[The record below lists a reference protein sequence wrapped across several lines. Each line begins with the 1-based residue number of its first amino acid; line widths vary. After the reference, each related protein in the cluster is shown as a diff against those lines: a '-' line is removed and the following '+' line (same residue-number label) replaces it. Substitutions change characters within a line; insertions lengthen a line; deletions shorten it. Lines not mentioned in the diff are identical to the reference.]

1 MQVIAAIWN
10 RTAICMS
17 EIVEGDSRPKSQPS
31 EITDARPIAAPS
43 QSVNHRIFRALLSL
57 ASANLLIRVMGM
69 LNQVVVTARFG
80 QGSTMDA
87 YYVAQALPVLLAQMF
102 SSALESSVI
111 PVYTQIH
118 DRGRTCP
125 YPTPNNNDQASRLFS
140 TLLNL
145 LIIGFILCITT
156 MFLFRRQLI
165 FFSAPALK
173 AHTLVLATNLTPLI
187 FPMLLFMTLNSFME
201 CLLNAEGQFGW
212 PAYIGILVPITTA
225 TFVLL
230 GGKSIGIT
238 MLCIGTLVGQ
248 VLQLVMVM
256 IRAHAINIRY
266 RFVLDLRSKEIAV
279 IAGLAWPVLFGA
291 LISQASPIVDQI
303 FASQLSDGSIAAIN
317 NALKLIS
324 VPVGVIFASAGR
336 AMLPYLAHQVIS
348 KNIPAFKATFR
359 LYLWLV
365 SISTAIMT
373 AAMILL
379 ARPIVQILFQ
389 HGAFSVADAHRT
401 ANTLIGFS
409 IGLTPMAI
417 GFIAARAFSALGK
430 TRVLMYV
437 TIFSIF
443 ANALFDYIFGR
454 LWQSFGIAFA
464 TSIVY
469 SCTMIILLAL
479 LRGTI
484 GKLGLFTLPQEI
496 LATIWKPGPASY
508 YARWITWKKGV

>member
-1 MQVIAAIWN
+1 MTW
-10 RTAICMS
+10 
-17 EIVEGDSRPKSQPS
+17 
-31 EITDARPIAAPS
+31 
-43 QSVNHRIFRALLSL
+43 SVNKRIFRALLSL
-57 ASANLLIRVMGM
+57 ASANLLIRIIGM
-69 LNQVVVTARFG
+69 LNQIVVTAQFG

-87 YYVAQALPVLLAQMF
+87 YYVAQALPVLLAQML

-111 PVYTQIH
+111 PVYSQVRC
-118 DRGRTCP
+118 RGEA
-125 YPTPNNNDQASRLFS
+125 YPHPARNSKEQASGLFS

-145 LIIGFILCITT
+145 LIIGFIPCLAT
-156 MFLFRRQLI
+156 MFLFRSQLI

-173 AHTLVLATNLTPLI
+173 THTLALATDLTPFI

-212 PAYIGILVPITTA
+212 PAYLGILVPITAA

-230 GGKSIGIT
+230 GGRSAGVAI
-238 MLCIGTLVGQ
+238 LCIGTLVGQ
-248 VLQLVMVM
+248 VLQLAIII

-266 RFVLDLRSKEIAV
+266 RLVLDLRSKEIAV

-291 LISQASPIVDQI
+291 LINQASPIVDQI

-336 AMLPYLAHQVIS
+336 AMLPYLAHQVVS
-348 KNIPAFKATFR
+348 KNMPVFKATLRF
-359 LYLWLV
+359 YLWLV
-365 SISTAIMT
+365 GISTAMMT
-373 AAMILL
+373 AALILL
-379 ARPIVQILFQ
+379 AHPIIQILFQ
-389 HGAFSVADAHRT
+389 HGAFSAEDTNRT
-401 ANTLIGFS
+401 AFTLIGFTT
-409 IGLTPMAI
+409 GLTPMAI

-443 ANALFDYIFGR
+443 ANALFDYIFAR
-454 LWQSFGIAFA
+454 WWQSFGIAFA

-469 SCTMIILLAL
+469 CCTMFILLTT
-479 LRGTI
+479 LRRTI
-484 GKLGLFTLPQEI
+484 GKLDLLIAPQEI
-496 LATIWKPGPASY
+496 LRTIWQPGPGSY
-508 YARWITWKKGV
+508 YARWTAWKKGV

>member
-1 MQVIAAIWN
+1 
-10 RTAICMS
+10 MS
-17 EIVEGDSRPKSQPS
+17 ETSGSGGKLKSQPPGT
-31 EITDARPIAAPS
+31 TDAHPAAAHA
-43 QSVNHRIFRALLSL
+43 QAVNNRIFQALLGL
-57 ASANLLIRVMGM
+57 ASANLLIRVIGM
-69 LNQVVVTARFG
+69 LNQVVVTAQFG

-87 YYVAQALPVLLAQMF
+87 YYVAQALPVLLAQML

-111 PVYTQIH
+111 PVYAQV
-118 DRGRTCP
+118 RTKGGEE
-125 YPTPNNNDQASRLFS
+125 QASRLFS

-145 LIIGFILCITT
+145 LLIGFIPCIAT
-156 MFLFRRQLI
+156 MFLFRSQLI
-165 FFSAPALK
+165 FISAPALK
-173 AHTLVLATNLTPLI
+173 AHTLTLAADLTPFI

-212 PAYIGILVPITTA
+212 PAYLGILVPITAA

-230 GGKSIGIT
+230 GGRSAGVAI
-238 MLCIGTLVGQ
+238 LCIGTLIGQ

-256 IRAHAINIRY
+256 IRAHTSNIRY
-266 RFVLDLRSKEIAV
+266 RFVLDLRSKEMAA

-291 LISQASPIVDQI
+291 LINQASPIVDQI

-336 AMLPYLAHQVIS
+336 ATLPYLAHQAAN
-348 KNIPAFKATFR
+348 KNMSAFKATFR
-359 LYLWLV
+359 LYLWIV
-365 SISTAIMT
+365 GISTTILTGAIM
-373 AAMILL
+373 LL
-379 ARPIVQILFQ
+379 AHPIVQVLFQ
-389 HGAFSVADAHRT
+389 HGAFSAEDTNRT
-401 ANTLIGFS
+401 AITLLGFA
-409 IGLTPMAI
+409 IGLPPMAI
-417 GFIAARAFSALGK
+417 GFIAARAFSALRK

-454 LWQSFGIAFA
+454 LWQSFGIALA

-479 LRGTI
+479 LRRTI
-484 GKLGLFTLPQEI
+484 GKLGLFMPPGEI
-496 LATIWKPGPASY
+496 LATIWQPGPDSHY
-508 YARWITWKKGV
+508 VRWTAWKKGV

>member
-1 MQVIAAIWN
+1 
-10 RTAICMS
+10 MS
-17 EIVEGDSRPKSQPS
+17 IPETLDSGSEGKSQPPG
-31 EITDARPIAAPS
+31 ITDARLTTAHA
-43 QSVNHRIFRALLSL
+43 QSPNNGILRALLGL
-57 ASANLLIRVMGM
+57 ASANLLIRIVGM
-69 LNQVVVTARFG
+69 LNQIVVTAQFG

-87 YYVAQALPVLLAQMF
+87 YYVAQALPVLLAQML

-111 PVYTQIH
+111 PVYAQIH
-118 DRGRTCP
+118 GRGGACP
-125 YPTPNNNDQASRLFS
+125 HPTQNSKEQASRLFS
-140 TLLNL
+140 TLVNL
-145 LIIGFILCITT
+145 LIIGLVLFLAIMFI
-156 MFLFRRQLI
+156 FRSQLI

-173 AHTLVLATNLTPLI
+173 IHTLALATDLTPFI

-201 CLLNAEGQFGW
+201 CLLNAKGQFGW
-212 PAYIGILVPITTA
+212 PAYIGILAPITAA

-230 GGKSIGIT
+230 GGRTAGIAI
-238 MLCIGTLVGQ
+238 LCIGTLTGQ
-248 VLQLVMVM
+248 VLQLVLVM
-256 IRAHAINIRY
+256 IRAQTINIRY
-266 RFVLDLRSKEIAV
+266 QFVLDLRSKEIAS

-291 LISQASPIVDQI
+291 LINQASPVVDQI

-336 AMLPYLAHQVIS
+336 AMLPYLANQVAS
-348 KNIPAFKATFR
+348 KDIPAFKATFR
-359 LYLWLV
+359 LYLWIV
-365 SISTAIMT
+365 GISTAILT

-379 ARPIVQILFQ
+379 AHPIVRVLFQ
-389 HGAFSVADAHRT
+389 HGAFSVEDTHRT
-401 ANTLIGFS
+401 AITLTGFA

-417 GFIAARAFSALGK
+417 GFIVARAFSALGK

-469 SCTMIILLAL
+469 CCTMFILLIL
-479 LRGTI
+479 LRRTI
-484 GKLGLFTLPQEI
+484 GKLDLFMPPGEI
-496 LATIWKPGPASY
+496 LGTIWKAGSGSY
-508 YARWITWKKGV
+508 YTRWIAWKKGV